1 MAQIDRLALEG
12 LHDMYLSSHP
22 LEEVQDSGDV
32 RSRVEAFIGDIKARG
47 VGTVVVLLPS
57 HEIDDLYGDV
67 DLVDEYRK
75 HGLGVVHFPLE
86 NFTVPD
92 KIELFD
98 ELIAR
103 LVGILGEQPIL
114 VHCMAGCGRTGLIAA
129 GVLVRHGS
137 SATEAIEVVRNI
149 RHGSMD
155 MLRQVLFL
163 RSYRRYIDG
172 RKQDGQG

>member
-1 MAQIDRLALEG
+1 MATINRLTVEG

-32 RSRVEAFIGDIKARG
+32 RSRVDEFIADIKARG

-57 HEIDDLYGDV
+57 HEIHDLYGDI
-67 DLVDEYRK
+67 DLVAEYQK

-86 NFTVPD
+86 NFSVPD

-98 ELIAR
+98 ELIEQ
-103 LVGILGEQPIL
+103 LVGILAEQPIL

-137 SATEAIEVVRNI
+137 SATEAIEVVRDI

-155 MLRQVLFL
+155 MLRQILFL
-163 RSYRRYIDG
+163 RSYQRFIV
-172 RKQDGQG
+172 GQG

>member
-12 LHDMYLSSHP
+12 LHNMYLSSHP
-22 LEEVQDSGDV
+22 LEEVHDGGDV
-32 RSRVEAFIGDIKARG
+32 RSRVDAFIGDIKTRG
-47 VGTVVVLLPS
+47 VGTVVVLLPA
-57 HEIDDLYGDV
+57 HEIHDLYGDV
-67 DLVDEYRK
+67 DLVAEYK
-75 HGLGVVHFPLE
+75 EHQLGVVHFPLE

-98 ELIAR
+98 GLIER
-103 LVGILGEQPIL
+103 LIGILGEQPIL

-155 MLRQVLFL
+155 MLRQILFL
-163 RSYRRYIDG
+163 RSYQRFLY
-172 RKQDGQG
+172 GQK

>member
-1 MAQIDRLALEG
+1 MATINRLSVEG

-22 LEEVQDSGDV
+22 LEGVHHSGNV
-32 RSRVEAFIGDIKARG
+32 RSHVDEFIADIKARG

-57 HEIDDLYGDV
+57 HELHDLYGDV
-67 DLVDEYRK
+67 DLLEEYAQ
-75 HGLGVVHFPLE
+75 HQLEVVHFPLE
-86 NFTVPD
+86 NFSVPE

-98 ELIAR
+98 GLIQQ
-103 LVGILGEQPIL
+103 LVGTLGEHPIL

-137 SATEAIEVVRNI
+137 SATEAIEVVRDI

-155 MLRQVLFL
+155 MLRQILFL
-163 RSYRRYIDG
+163 RSYQRFIN
-172 RKQDGQG
+172 GQNRGG